1 MAYREGRS
9 PVAIYHAHRWFARR
23 FSSAFRAIL
32 VAANTGADEDFW
44 DAYYNGVDLEGMTV
58 LDPFVGGGTSVVE
71 AARMGASPIGVDVDP
86 VACAISSFELRAHQV
101 CDLEVGL
108 KKLQQRLI
116 KKTSRYYETIDQE
129 GNERRIL
136 HAFWVQLVECS
147 GCGEK
152 VEAHPHY
159 QLAFDAP
166 TETQWCF
173 CSECHHVAEF
183 PLKQKSFRCK
193 ECEAWVRIGS
203 GTVVRGKLNCPY
215 CDESENLIDVA
226 ERTGECPQWQLF
238 ALETIPTG
246 EGRSRYLMSE
256 RKFQRATDEDRERI
270 SKAHRA
276 LSQRKRNSGWKGIP
290 TRSIPKRD
298 RSDNRLVKY
307 GYRKYDELF
316 NSRQLLHLSYLAEEI
331 KSLDKPAHDAL
342 ALAFSDHLATNCMM
356 TYYAFGWRRLAPL
369 FSIRAYRH
377 VSRPVEI
384 NPWIDGTGRGTFPH
398 AVRQV
403 QRAIDFANAPTV
415 AHLEGG
421 FIESGSLKDRPKQKR
436 RIINGNTSD
445 LKQLKDHSVDFI
457 LTDPPYFDNIAYSE
471 LADFYL
477 PWMQMFGL
485 APKSKSVNL
494 PDNLSAI
501 SRGPSGFEVFKEGL
515 ANCFCEMRR
524 VLRDGGRLVFS
535 FQHKT
540 PRGWESLAYALAKGG
555 WQPIQVFPMLGNSSA
570 GPHRQEGTIAWDAV
584 VVCRKGRVR
593 DAVASIGSEAIVAAR
608 EHCDQFVDLLDDVE
622 HAAYRDP
629 DRVNLFRA
637 SLVAASL
644 GMFSVDGRIGR
655 RPLKES
661 LESADKEWDTN
672 AASK

>member
-9 PVAIYHAHRWFARR
+9 PVPIYHAHRWFARR

-32 VAANTGADEDFW
+32 VAANTGPDDDFW
-44 DAYYNGVDLEGMTV
+44 DAYYDGVDLEGFTV

-101 CDLEVGL
+101 NDLDAGL
-108 KKLQQRLI
+108 QQLQQRLI
-116 KKTSRYYETIDQE
+116 KKTSKYYETCDVD
-129 GNERRIL
+129 GNSRRIL
-136 HAFWVQLVECS
+136 HAFWVQSVDCCA
-147 GCGEK
+147 CGETI
-152 VEAHPHY
+152 EAHPHY

-166 TETQWCF
+166 TKKQWCF
-173 CSECHHVAEF
+173 CSECHHVTEL
-183 PLKQKSFRCK
+183 PIHRKNFRCE
-193 ECEAWVRIGS
+193 ECDTYVNVGS
-203 GTVVRGKLNCPY
+203 GTVVRGKISCPY
-215 CDESENLIDVA
+215 CDVSENLIDVA
-226 ERTGECPQWQLF
+226 ERTGECPRWRLF
-238 ALETIPTG
+238 ALETIPIG
-246 EGRSRYLMSE
+246 EGRSRYLMTE
-256 RKFQRATDEDRERI
+256 RVFQRATDEDRNQI
-270 SKAHRA
+270 SSAHRA
-276 LSQRKRNSGWKGIP
+276 LSQRKRHGGWKGIP
-290 TRSIPKRD
+290 SRSIPKRD
-298 RSDNRLVKY
+298 RSDNRLIKY
-307 GYRKYDELF
+307 GYQKYDELF
-316 NSRQLLHLSYLAEEI
+316 NPRQLLHLSYLAEEI
-331 KSLDKPAHDAL
+331 KSVATAAHDAL

-403 QRAIDFANAPTV
+403 QRAVDFANTPTV
-415 AHLEGG
+415 AHLDGG
-421 FIESGSLKDRPKQKR
+421 FIESGDLKDRPNQER
-436 RIINGNTSD
+436 RIINGNTND
-445 LKQLKDHSVDFI
+445 LKQLDDHSVDFI

-485 APKSKSVNL
+485 APKSKSGTL
-494 PDNLSAI
+494 PENLSAI

-540 PRGWESLAYALAKGG
+540 PRGWESLSHALASGG

-584 VVCRKGRVR
+584 VVCRKGK
-593 DAVASIGSEAIVAAR
+593 AKETTAYIGSEAIVAAQ
-608 EHCDQFVDLLDDVE
+608 EHCQHWAELLDGVDHVP
-622 HAAYRDP
+622 YREP

-644 GMFSVDGRIGR
+644 GMFNVDGRIGR

-661 LESADKEWDTN
+661 LESADKKLERN
-672 AASK
+672 AASQ